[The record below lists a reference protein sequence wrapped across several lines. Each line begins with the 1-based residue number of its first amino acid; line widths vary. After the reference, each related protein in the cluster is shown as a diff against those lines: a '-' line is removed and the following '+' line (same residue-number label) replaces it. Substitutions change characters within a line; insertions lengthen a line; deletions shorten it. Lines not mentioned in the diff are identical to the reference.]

1 MSGSNVQQ
9 NNEQILNDIQYLQ
22 QLEQQ
27 MFNNL
32 ETNPNLSTQQQE
44 EIIKKMNQISN
55 MRINLY
61 KTLSGVNNFFQN
73 ALTSSVGT
81 LQEQTAA
88 IAIVE
93 SELNRSK
100 NRLETLNMERNNKIR
115 LVEINDY
122 YGEKYS
128 DHSNLMK
135 IIIFTLVPVIILAFL
150 NNKGILPNIFYYILL
165 CIVSLIGAIFF
176 WKRFMSIIFRDN
188 MNYQQYEWYFIPK
201 NVNSN
206 GNGNGNGNS
215 TDPWASLS
223 LTGTCV
229 AQNCCSTG
237 QIYDPSLNQCVG
249 NSTVNVNLVGLQA
262 SNSAAA
268 SNSLYGDVT
277 SAVGTITGGVTSAAS
292 TVGNDFSSISG
303 FTDMREAM
311 TVQKA
316 LTKTAKSNNTV
327 QPNNSQSFL
336 YK

>member
-44 EIIKKMNQISN
+44 EIIQKMNQISN

-61 KTLSGVNNFFQN
+61 QTLSGVNSFFQN

-100 NRLETLNMERNNKIR
+100 KRLETLNMERNNKIR

-128 DHSNLMK
+128 EHSNLMK
-135 IIIFTLVPVIILAFL
+135 IIIF
-150 NNKGILPNIFYYILL
+150 
-165 CIVSLIGAIFF
+165 
-176 WKRFMSIIFRDN
+176 
-188 MNYQQYEWYFIPK
+188 
-201 NVNSN
+201 
-206 GNGNGNGNS
+206 
-215 TDPWASLS
+215 
-223 LTGTCV
+223 
-229 AQNCCSTG
+229 
-237 QIYDPSLNQCVG
+237 
-249 NSTVNVNLVGLQA
+249 
-262 SNSAAA
+262 
-268 SNSLYGDVT
+268 
-277 SAVGTITGGVTSAAS
+277 
-292 TVGNDFSSISG
+292 G
-303 FTDMREAM
+303 FE
-311 TVQKA
+311 Q
-316 LTKTAKSNNTV
+316 
-327 QPNNSQSFL
+327 
-336 YK
+336 